1 MCTIGDY
8 PLRTLDAVREIPR
21 RTIEIGKMIK
31 RIHFDNIEIAII
43 VYSKFR
49 SEGVKFV
56 TDEGYSQQLAYMNR
70 PKGEYIRPHYHNTNA
85 RSVHFTQEV
94 LVLRSGRL
102 RVDFYSPNQQYF
114 GSEELGPGDVLML
127 AAGGHAFK
135 ILEPVEMLEIKQG
148 PYAGNN
154 DKTIFEGISEDGIC
168 PVSASCFS
176 IDDK

>member
-1 MCTIGDY
+1 
-8 PLRTLDAVREIPR
+8 
-21 RTIEIGKMIK
+21 MIK
-31 RIHFDNIEIAII
+31 RIHFGDVEIAII
-43 VYSKFR
+43 VYSNFQ
-49 SEGVKFV
+49 SQGVKFV

-70 PKGEYIRPHYHNTNA
+70 PKGEFIRPHYHNLNE

-102 RVDFYSPNQQYF
+102 RVDFYSPDQQYF

-135 ILEPVEMLEIKQG
+135 IIEPVEMLEIKQG

-154 DKTIFEGISEDGIC
+154 DKTIFKGVADDDIC
-168 PVSASCFS
+168 PVSEPYFS
-176 IDDK
+176 VDEK